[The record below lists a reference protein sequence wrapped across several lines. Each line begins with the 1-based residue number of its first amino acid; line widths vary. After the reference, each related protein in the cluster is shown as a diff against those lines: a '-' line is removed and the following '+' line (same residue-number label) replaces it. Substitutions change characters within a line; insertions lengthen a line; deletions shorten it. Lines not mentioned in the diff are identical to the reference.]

1 MNDKSIKILEKT
13 KNSIEV
19 ELIDDDHSLCNLLKD
34 ILLEKKDKV
43 IMASYVIEHPVLN
56 PKTGR
61 YISNPK
67 LTVKTTDGNDAEEV
81 LKESLKEVIDLCNK
95 TLESLNQ

>member
-1 MNDKSIKILEKT
+1 MSKSMRILEKT
-13 KNSIEV
+13 ENSIEV

-34 ILLEKKDKV
+34 ILLEKTDKV

-56 PKTGR
+56 PETGR

-67 LTVKTTDGNDAEEV
+67 LIVKTTEGNDAEEV
-81 LKESLKEVIDLCNK
+81 LKEALREVIDLCNK
-95 TLESLNQ
+95 TLESLSQ